1 MQLMEQAREDAATIK
16 GLQADLEALIRDNK
30 RFKEELLAHRK
41 RAVLDGGASSRR
53 DLVEQLAS
61 VQAEL

>member
-30 RFKEELLAHRK
+30 RFKEELLERN
-41 RAVLDGGASSRR
+41 
-53 DLVEQLAS
+53 
-61 VQAEL
+61 